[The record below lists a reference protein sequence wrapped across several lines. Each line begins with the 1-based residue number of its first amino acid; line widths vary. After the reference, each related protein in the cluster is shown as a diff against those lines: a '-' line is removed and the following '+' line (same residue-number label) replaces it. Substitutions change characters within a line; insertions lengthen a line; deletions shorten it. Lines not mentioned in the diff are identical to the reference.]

1 MRLDKPIS
9 PAVKYF
15 FTQLEKRSDELKY
28 DHVHELELHQDVP
41 FEDIELFLRQIMTQ
55 NIFIHTVGV
64 NGKHESTILA
74 KAVFS
79 MNKVVRLYYSTS
91 FDETQSGF
99 IRIRPDVGQQ
109 LIVVER
115 LHGFRAEPEVLYAS
129 HEQTHV
135 IRYVVRWLLR
145 RIDWSKTKLG
155 NLDLYKR
162 YLENEQ
168 AEHEARLAQE
178 ALERHEQEVV
188 QVLKKHAKHL
198 PRRITAP
205 HI

>member
-1 MRLDKPIS
+1 MLDSAHQKERL
-9 PAVKYF
+9 
-15 FTQLEKRSDELKY
+15 QE
-28 DHVHELELHQDVP
+28 VP
-41 FEDIELFLRQIMTQ
+41 FDDVEVFLRQIMTQ

-99 IRIRPDVGQQ
+99 IRIRPDVEQQ

-115 LHGFRAEPEVLYAS
+115 LHGYRSTPEILYAS
-129 HEQTHV
+129 HEQAHV

-145 RIDWSKTKLG
+145 RIDWSKTKLT

-162 YLENEQ
+162 YIEQ
-168 AEHEARLAQE
+168 EQEEYLAKIAQE
-178 ALERHEQEVV
+178 ELARQEAEVA
-188 QVLKKHAKHL
+188 QVIKKHAKQL
-198 PRRITAP
+198 PKRIVAP
-205 HI
+205 HL